1 MFKIT
6 NSIKKKKIKDSLTF
20 PLQPK
25 EYVVDLFFFAWYL
38 LKILTAIE

>member
-1 MFKIT
+1 MRHNIKTHNKYMFKIT

-25 EYVVDLFFFAWYL
+25 EYVVDLFFFA
-38 LKILTAIE
+38 